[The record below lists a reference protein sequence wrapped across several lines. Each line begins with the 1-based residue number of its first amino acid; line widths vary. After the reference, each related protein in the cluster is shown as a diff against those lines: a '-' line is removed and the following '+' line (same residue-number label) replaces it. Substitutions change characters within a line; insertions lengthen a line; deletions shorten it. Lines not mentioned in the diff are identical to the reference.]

1 MIEGQLP
8 WATARHK
15 TAMHR
20 KEMSKPV
27 RLALQAG
34 LLDLATSFHDFG
46 CGRGEDVRQLQSLGF
61 QAWGWD
67 PSYYPHGDKRPAD
80 IVNLGYVVNVIE
92 SLQEREDVL
101 RAAWSL
107 ANKALLVS
115 ARSTLEDPGDE
126 GMEPFGDG
134 VLTRLGS
141 FQKYYDQLE
150 LRTWIQNVIGVEPL
164 PIAPGIFILFRDEF
178 LREAWRVQRYRTRVA
193 IPRIST
199 RERLFQE
206 HRELLEQ
213 LMEFISERGR
223 LPQCHEV
230 PFSNAVKSHFGS
242 FAKAFLVIRTI
253 TGEAP
258 WSAVTNS
265 RRNDLL
271 VWIALNRFHT
281 RPVFSVLPD
290 FLKLD
295 IKAHFGSYPKACA
308 TADIELM
315 SVGQTEVRERA
326 IRQAPFGK
334 LMPKGLYIHAD
345 HLEELSP
352 VLRLYE
358 GCARAFVGE
367 IPGANLIKFHR
378 DSAQI
383 SYLTYDNFQQVPHPE
398 LLETV
403 VVSLDG
409 RKIRRKNYQ
418 DMPNRFILHRKE
430 LFIPTTHP
438 DWEKFHRLTLQEE
451 KWGLFNDPSAIGT
464 QVGWNKVLETLHCR
478 LSGHRLVRIRQLVP

>member
-1 MIEGQLP
+1 VKEGQLP

-27 RLALQAG
+27 RLALQEG
-34 LLDLATSFHDFG
+34 VLDSAMSFLDFG

-67 PSYYPHGDKRPAD
+67 PAFYPQGGKVPAD
-80 IVNLGYVVNVIE
+80 IVNLGYVINVIE
-92 SLQEREDVL
+92 SPREREEVL
-101 RAAWSL
+101 RSAWGL
-107 ANKALLVS
+107 AGKVLLVS

-126 GMEPFGDG
+126 GSELYGDG

-150 LRTWIQNVIGVEPL
+150 LRTWVQGILNIEPL
-164 PIAPGIFILFRDEF
+164 PMAPGIFLVFRDEN
-178 LREAWRVQRYRTRVA
+178 LREAWRVQRYRTRVV

-213 LMEFISERGR
+213 LMGFISERGR

-230 PFSNAVKSHFGS
+230 SFSNHIQSHFGS
-242 FAKAFLVIRTI
+242 FAKAFLVVRTI
-253 TGEAP
+253 TGDEP
-258 WSAVTNS
+258 WSRVTES
-265 RRNDLL
+265 RRDDLL
-271 VWIALNRFHT
+271 VWLALNRFHT

-290 FLKLD
+290 FLKWD
-295 IKAHFGSYPKACA
+295 IKALFGSYTKACA

-315 SVGQTEVRERA
+315 SIGQMEVRERA
-326 IRQAPFGK
+326 IRLAPFGK
-334 LMPKGLYIHAD
+334 LMPKGLYIHAN

-352 VLRLYE
+352 ALRLYE
-358 GCARAFVGE
+358 GCARAFVGSV
-367 IPGANLIKFHR
+367 PTANLIKFHR
-378 DSAQI
+378 DGAQI
-383 SYLTYDNFQQVPHPE
+383 SYLTYEDFQKMPHPE

-409 RKIRRKNYQ
+409 RKIRRKNYR
-418 DMPNRFILHRKE
+418 DKPNRFILHRKE
-430 LFIPTTHP
+430 LFIPTSHP
-438 DWEKFHRLTLQEE
+438 DWEKFHRMTMQEE
-451 KWGLFNDPSAIGT
+451 RWGLFNDPSAIGT
-464 QVGWNKVLETLHCR
+464 RVGWEKVLETLQCR
-478 LSGHRLVRIRQLVP
+478 LSGHRLVRIRN